1 MRMGIA
7 RSRLQPFDELIL
19 VFRGAINLA
28 LLGPALQPRV
38 DFRGRDTTL
47 LRDPH
52 DVLVVRDAF
61 GTRELVDDV
70 ADRDDLLALRL
81 ADPGLDDVDVEAP
94 FLAGDFAHPV
104 LDDPYRTLRVFRVDR
119 LAQPEPSAG
128 FREPDDRLQLARGNR
143 YAGARGLPGLPDL
156 QILLFDDLHR
166 LVRHHRVNAL
176 RIGDVLTE
184 EVRVEMGREGFLE
197 ERRLFHGEARLASP
211 PDLSNL
217 VSLEDVLRELAV
229 AVRLR
234 AIDDRE
240 DDVEPAEQRGRQGDL
255 LGAVLV
261 LVEPAELRV
270 RGVENRAPG
279 FEDGREACL
288 PDADRLLLHRF
299 VDRRPVLWI
308 HFLDFVDGGEP
319 EIGKDQGSRFEGPS
333 ALAEF
338 VPDRGCGQARRRSGL
353 PRRVDSAGGEPDH
366 VGQELAL
373 ARSRISDQ
381 D

>member
-1 MRMGIA
+1 
-7 RSRLQPFDELIL
+7 
-19 VFRGAINLA
+19 A

-61 GTRELVDDV
+61 GARELVDDV

-81 ADPGLDDVDVEAP
+81 ADPGLDDGDVEAP

-128 FREPDDRLQLARGNR
+128 LREPDDRLQLPRGDGH
-143 YAGARGLPGLPDL
+143 AGARGLPGLPDL
-156 QILLFDDLHR
+156 QVLLFDDLHR

-217 VSLEDVLRELAV
+217 VSFEDVLRELAI
-229 AVRLR
+229 AVRSCGIIFSISSMAASPR
-234 AIDDRE
+234 SARTKA
-240 DDVEPAEQRGRQGDL
+240 PASRVHRPSPNSSRTAA
-255 LGAVLV
+255 AVR
-261 LVEPAELRV
+261 PA
-270 RGVENRAPG
+270 A
-279 FEDGREACL
+279 EA
-288 PDADRLLLHRF
+288 AF
-299 VDRRPVLWI
+299 PV
-308 HFLDFVDGGEP
+308 
-319 EIGKDQGSRFEGPS
+319 
-333 ALAEF
+333 A
-338 VPDRGCGQARRRSGL
+338 
-353 PRRVDSAGGEPDH
+353 
-366 VGQELAL
+366 
-373 ARSRISDQ
+373 
-381 D
+381 